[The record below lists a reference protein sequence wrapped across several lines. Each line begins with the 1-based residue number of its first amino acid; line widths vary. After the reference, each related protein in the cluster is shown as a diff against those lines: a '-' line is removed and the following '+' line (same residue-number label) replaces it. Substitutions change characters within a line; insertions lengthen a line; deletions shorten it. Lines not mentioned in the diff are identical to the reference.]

1 MRRPIIAANWKMN
14 KLSHEARE
22 LAREVVEGTRGL
34 ESLDVVL
41 IPPFTALAAVA
52 PLLNGTNVSL
62 GAQDCFWEE
71 WGAFTGEVSPR
82 MLIDSDCRFVL
93 VGHSERR
100 GVLGETDQMINRK
113 LKAALASG
121 LKVILCI
128 GERLEERDSGKTLEV
143 LEHQLTLALSGLEAP
158 ALEDL
163 VIAYEPVWA
172 IGTGRAASAEQAQHA
187 QGFIRGLIRES
198 YGRERAENLRI
209 QYGGSVTP
217 ENIASF
223 ISQPDVDG
231 ALVGGASLKASV
243 FLDLLYVS
251 DKIVQEF
258 Q

>member
-22 LAREVVEGTRGL
+22 LAREVVEGTREL
-34 ESLDVVL
+34 RSLDIVL
-41 IPPFTALAAVA
+41 IPPFTALAAVR
-52 PLLNGTNVSL
+52 PLLNGTHLSL
-62 GAQDCFWEE
+62 GAQDCFWEVG
-71 WGAFTGEVSPR
+71 GAFTGEVSPP
-82 MLIDSDCRFVL
+82 MLVDSGCCFVL

-100 GVLGETDQMINRK
+100 GLMGETDQMINRK

-121 LKVILCI
+121 LKAILCI
-128 GERLEERDSGKTLEV
+128 GERLEEMDSGKTLEV
-143 LEHQLTLALSGLEAP
+143 LKHQLTLALGGLEVQ
-158 ALEDL
+158 ALSDL

-172 IGTGRAASAEQAQHA
+172 IGTGRAASAEQAEEAHS
-187 QGFIRGLIRES
+187 FIRGLIGER

-243 FLDLLYVS
+243 FVDLLRIS
-251 DKIVQEF
+251 DRIIRKYQ
-258 Q
+258 